1 MSKSAPQELRL
12 NVSYF
17 YRDEESRRLI
27 TAEEATQLNI
37 TNEDDF
43 YPRGEKFYECYV
55 CNTFCRMSRT
65 TLLAILLF
73 CTLAVAVIMVT
84 IVLLC
89 TFASLSLD
97 DKDDEANE
105 EVVGVINWL
114 HYPIGDLALRKVNH
128 FNSTHH

>member
-43 YPRGEKFYECYV
+43 YPRGEKFYE
-55 CNTFCRMSRT
+55 
-65 TLLAILLF
+65 
-73 CTLAVAVIMVT
+73 
-84 IVLLC
+84 
-89 TFASLSLD
+89 
-97 DKDDEANE
+97 DDEANE

-114 HYPIGDLALRKVNH
+114 HYPIGDLALRKVSH
-128 FNSTHH
+128 TNSTHH

>member
-43 YPRGEKFYECYV
+43 YPRGEKYYECYV
-55 CNTFCRMSRT
+55 CHTFCRMSRT
-65 TLLAILLF
+65 TLLAMLLF

-97 DKDDEANE
+97 DK
-105 EVVGVINWL
+105 VGFL
-114 HYPIGDLALRKVNH
+114 SSLTHC
-128 FNSTHH
+128 FNYLL